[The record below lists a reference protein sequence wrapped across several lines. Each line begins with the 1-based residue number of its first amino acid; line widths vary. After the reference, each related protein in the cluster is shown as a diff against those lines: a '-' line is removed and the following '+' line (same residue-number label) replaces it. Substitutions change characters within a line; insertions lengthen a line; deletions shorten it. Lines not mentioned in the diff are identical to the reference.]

1 MAALKQIL
9 NPQIFRGERPIK
21 EGAGLGNGGGGGGSE
36 LCVIGTGFGVRAHR
50 PMEDR
55 GRTMLRAGGG

>member
-21 EGAGLGNGGGGGGSE
+21 EGAGLGNGG
-36 LCVIGTGFGVRAHR
+36 VIGTGFGVRAHR
-50 PMEDR
+50 PKRKWET
-55 GRTMLRAGGG
+55 GAEQC